1 MGRLVHPPSI
11 NVKQLPNK
19 TLLKVIWLVLGIAAL
34 HQVGVVPSVGK
45 RSSTVSTE
53 AVDAKDDTRA
63 VLREKLLADPEEFT
77 HTVRQS
83 SDYEQLECNQD
94 QQDAWEEAVQL
105 RYNEYQHS
113 CVTPDVLN
121 AMVPPRKNGPSGPGS
136 SLAATES
143 LRGLLPQ
150 VFKELDVKTFMDCPC
165 GDWLWM
171 QTVDLT
177 GIQYF
182 GADITNVTVQ
192 KNAECFGSSNV
203 HFNRFDL
210 TCMVPPPVDLLLVR
224 DVLFHLP
231 EPTIRKVL
239 SNINTS
245 GARYLATT
253 TFSKGGQG
261 VWATGA
267 YKDSLGIREKKGQD
281 QYIGSN
287 KINLYEA
294 PFYFPTPLYKADEV
308 VADPQNLGRHVGIW
322 KLPLLLRKT

>member
-1 MGRLVHPPSI
+1 MGRRQVHPPSAGG
-11 NVKQLPNK
+11 KQLPNNI
-19 TLLKVIWLVLGIAAL
+19 LLRVIVLVLGIATL
-34 HQVGVVPSVGK
+34 HQAGVVPSVGK
-45 RSSTVSTE
+45 RPVTVST
-53 AVDAKDDTRA
+53 VDATNDARA
-63 VLREKLLADPEEFT
+63 ALVQEMLLADPEAFPQIV
-77 HTVRQS
+77 HQS
-83 SDYEQLECNQD
+83 SKQLECNQD
-94 QQDAWEEAVQL
+94 QQDAWEDAVQL
-105 RYNEYQHS
+105 RYNEYQS

-150 VFKELDVKTFMDCPC
+150 VFKELNVKTFMDCPC

-171 QTVDLT
+171 QKVDLT

-203 HFNRFDL
+203 HFHRFDL

-231 EPTIRKVL
+231 EATILKVL
-239 SNINTS
+239 SNINQS

-253 TFSKGGQG
+253 TFSKGQG
-261 VWATGA
+261 VWRVGA
-267 YKDSLGIREKKGQD
+267 YKDSLKTRKKKGQD

-287 KINLYEA
+287 KLNLYEA
-294 PFYFPTPLYKADEV
+294 PFYFPTPLYNADEV
-308 VADPQNLGRHVGIW
+308 AADPDNLGRHVGVW
-322 KLPLLLRKT
+322 KLPLVMKT